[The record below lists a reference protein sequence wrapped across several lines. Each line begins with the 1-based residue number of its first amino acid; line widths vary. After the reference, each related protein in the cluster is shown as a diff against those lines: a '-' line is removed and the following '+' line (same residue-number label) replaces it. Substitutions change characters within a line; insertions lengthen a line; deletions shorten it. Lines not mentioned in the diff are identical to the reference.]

1 MDAFGGLLGGPWLQ
15 ACTTSRPKTHSTE
28 EDDLIHFNGA
38 PEDRKMRAA
47 VLHSFGDSSEIYS
60 QKIPLPLELVFLYH
74 IFFVLLLLSCNLVVF
89 ASFLLRTSVCWV
101 VLTIV
106 VV

>member
-15 ACTTSRPKTHSTE
+15 ACTSSRPKSFSNE
-28 EDDLIHFNGA
+28 EDDLVQFDGA

-60 QKIPLPLELVFLYH
+60 QKIPLPLELVLFNQIAFVRWHFRLSALFL
-74 IFFVLLLLSCNLVVF
+74 FCSWCVS
-89 ASFLLRTSVCWV
+89 
-101 VLTIV
+101 
-106 VV
+106 